1 MITYGSTTLTSYN
14 TITKIEVYYYKS
26 TSATDL
32 AGGSWS
38 TTKPTWEN
46 GKYIWQKIKT
56 TYEGK
61 LENGQFYSESDPV
74 NITGQQGAT
83 GTAAYSYKLNA
94 SDSVIGKTKTG
105 EYTIDK
111 ITFTATYKQGTG
123 AVTAYTGR
131 FKIETTADGTTW
143 TTQYTSSGN
152 ESSKE
157 FTIPENIIS
166 VRCSLYQSGGTSTL
180 LDIVTIP
187 VVKDG
192 IDAVG
197 LRDSIPYY
205 LASDK
210 QTGVTRLD
218 QGWTR
223 FKPELT
229 TEKRYLWVYY
239 VSRYSEGDTQ
249 PELIEIKN
257 DIVSFENHGD
267 ESPVENCVID
277 IEPVQDLNGQSS
289 PYPAGG
295 GKNLLYVPTGRT
307 YTENGVTW
315 TLNQNGSI
323 TVSGTATEASTFRYV
338 QQEVGEAFNGD
349 YYFQC
354 FPTISSNIF
363 QGGVQVGGTWFSV
376 YASAKTALTGISG
389 KIQQMWF
396 QVRAGQTL
404 NTTLYP
410 MIYKA
415 SETVTEWS
423 PYSNIC
429 PISGWTGANIVRTGK
444 NLFDKTKTVRG
455 YINDANGALLNNSNP
470 NVASDYI
477 PVAPNQSYY
486 IKSEQTRGSWGAWYD
501 KDKNYISGITGYV
514 ATNSD
519 SVKVKT
525 APSNAYYMRL
535 TVVYALNG
543 ESFGNPDTFSVNYP
557 STNHD
562 YHPYTGNIYSIT
574 FPTEAGT
581 VYGGTLDVTNGTL
594 TVNRAMVDLGTL
606 TWINATDNRF
616 YTTSL
621 SSVIKKGTDGALWI
635 QSSMFRTVSSLN
647 IVYNSADAMW
657 LSAQGNVSVSKIA
670 GTTTELIAEIT
681 GQRLVYELATPIT
694 YTLTPQEITMLTG
707 QNHIFS
713 DTGQTAISY
722 YDNQTSTDPYIDY
735 SATSAFEVVQSVS
748 DAVGTLQAPYKEVE
762 WVESTGKQYIY
773 TDWKP
778 PIKTWGFEID
788 FLSRNATGTSAG
800 AWNETTNV
808 NGYGNIFGVRS
819 ASGVNN
825 VQLSSYSN
833 GLLRVG
839 NSTNIA
845 TGFKTDHT
853 RQTIKLH
860 NNTLTKTDGT
870 TATITRVD
878 EDSSKN
884 YCNMTIFALYSDAL
898 RQQGTGT
905 INEPS
910 STRIYSLKFYD
921 GDTLT
926 VDLVGAIRKADNVTG
941 LYDRVTKHFYPA
953 PGMLYGSDVGDIIT
967 DDTITE
973 NLNKTDVKVTV
984 INKNRSRMWEANV
997 PFHKL
1002 EDGQKLT
1009 VTYSYGGI
1017 VGSVETS
1024 KLIGWND
1031 TSSNNYVYLK
1041 LTYPN
1046 GDTTE
1051 WIPCYYSNTARL
1063 TTHYG
1068 AGTPIT
1074 FTYHENLLQNA
1085 TETAGGSAVV
1095 RGFFANASYY
1105 NNTSYTQYSNNVKA
1119 GANGIKYNTL
1129 IMQDGENTWSC
1140 FYSGAYKGANTGK
1153 PAYTGGFRLGKVL
1166 YSAGSGAQT
1175 SNSSLDTYYNYKE
1188 GVVTSTIYDAYPLDL
1203 RYSTNCATTLVAQ
1216 RPVYL
1221 VGTVESDGLFHLDIG
1236 QWWTQT
1242 IPTYEDGKV
1251 YVYLGVAYS
1260 TYQLWLAT
1268 ENPAYVY
1275 YNNEFILY
1283 DKALTLQNIAT
1294 LKDSLETQIDGKV
1307 ETWCQKTNPALSWD
1321 ATERPNHTGD
1331 LWYYTGESDNTYKNN
1346 TTYQYNGSTNTW
1358 AQYSANPDLFDKID
1372 GKAAIY
1378 YGTTSSVTSA
1388 EEGDYLVD
1396 STDGSSY
1403 RWDGSKWVKVT
1414 DYKTAIDNIEIGG
1427 RNLLIKKELGIYAGG
1442 NITYDTNK
1450 ISATETGVSANG
1462 LTVNNQIP
1470 GWKISGLTGNVN
1482 IIVHG
1487 ITNLPSK
1494 TVALY
1499 YTCWNGTT
1507 KTKAQ
1512 ASFSQQS
1519 VNSDGSFEYKAT
1531 LEIPSESTHI
1541 TLGFGQLS
1549 ASTYELSS
1557 LKLEKGNKAT
1567 DWTPAPEDTTASIKA
1582 YVDTLQ
1588 FQVDHMAEIYYG
1600 TAVPTLSNT
1609 PASDWTTNDIKDI
1622 HIDDLYYNT
1631 STGYCYRFMK
1641 SGSTYSWSRI
1651 KDSDITAAATA
1662 ASNANTAAGNA
1673 QTTANNANTLAGQ
1686 KRRIFVAQPTPP
1698 YEIGD
1703 LWVEG
1708 SNGDI
1713 KKCKTARATG
1723 SYTASDWELASKYT
1737 DDTVA
1742 NTANTK
1748 IDNLKKVRLGWK
1760 VNYSSFTKAENGECY
1775 FHGYDSNNAPTDANG
1790 IVEWNGADLTITKG
1804 MWINPNTIAPYNIPI
1819 LHVFRTN
1826 TSPYHADVWWD
1837 DTLRKWRGYMYASNQ
1852 SPATVVDW
1860 TWNETNDCILATYIS
1875 PSSEGAITSGQ
1886 LFNPPKK
1893 FSEINDPSDLYN
1905 ELTTINDAI
1914 ISRGEQLVINGN
1926 GMMGSNYNFSSLTF
1940 DGSKSNGSPG
1950 SFTRPAETA
1959 TYTILSDELFPVT
1972 PSNTYVLSFDLM
1984 SLNNL
1989 TKMYAFI
1996 SFYDVDKKVI
2006 TVDTHMYRP
2015 NTLTTLSQDLKNGD
2029 TVVHLTDASNWE
2041 TTGSYNKGLIFWNYA
2056 NSFGYQYPEL
2066 TYSRN
2071 GWNSLFDLSNIDKT
2085 NNTITLNGAWNHGTF
2100 PAGTKLSQK
2109 NAGATYKY
2117 LGITGSIVPNTWTSY
2132 KGRIGD
2138 IDYSGNNMMGM
2149 FPPGTAYAK
2158 VGFLWNNNKA
2168 NDQIWVTNISV
2179 KEDVTRGT
2187 GFYAITTAPTAY
2199 TTQVGNFT
2207 PAYRIALSTVK
2218 TQSRLEEIMVG
2229 DVIQQGYNTYPVGY
2243 VDTSYVYLGSANSIR
2258 GATGA
2263 TGLNNAQV
2271 ILYRRF
2277 ASAPS
2282 GTNVAPTGDVTYTFS
2297 TGKATNNLNSWT
2309 QNIPSGS
2316 DPVYMIAASA
2326 SSTSST
2332 DTIPKTEWSA
2342 PVKILEN
2349 GQDGGTGSAGA
2360 DGYNQ
2365 ATIFLYQRKS
2375 GTAPSKPSSAVTYT
2389 FSSGALNS
2397 TPTGWSRTIPANNG
2411 NPCYVTTATAVAKTA
2426 TYSIP
2431 ANSWS
2436 DVVILSQDGEDGT
2449 SITITSTSVK
2459 YQKGTSGTT
2468 APTGTWGTSIPTVGE
2483 NEFLW
2488 TQTIVNYSDN
2498 SKTESYSVSRNAK
2511 NGTNGTSPTV
2521 SSTTVE
2527 YQQSTGGT
2535 TPPTGTWSTT
2545 APTATAGQY
2554 MWTRTTVTYSDS
2566 KTAVSYSVSKNGTNG
2581 TSPTAYHLIVS
2592 HGAINKSQAGVYN
2605 PTTVTLTSKYQ
2616 TGNGALNNYSGRFK
2630 IETTTDNNTW
2640 TQDSASST
2648 ANESSKTYTIPANI
2662 KAVRFSLYLAG
2673 GFTTLL
2679 DQQTV
2684 PVVTD
2689 GAKGDNGEDAYTI
2702 VLTNEAHTFPAG
2714 VSAALAG
2721 SATSNVMTYKGGVQ
2735 VACFVGSTSS
2745 ATSISTGTTGLT
2757 CTINDNNSKNVSL
2770 TFTAT
2775 TSLTTRAGTVTIP
2788 ITVDNKAFSK
2798 TFTWSLANQGI
2809 KGEDGISVT
2818 NVTSTNNTADGGTS
2832 VVTITLSNGTTKTF
2846 NVKNG
2851 SKGSQGDTGATAE
2864 WYYGTALTHISGS
2877 ATLSPSSTSGAV
2889 VGSMYLN
2896 TKTSLVYKC
2905 TAVGTNNTWTYA
2917 GDLITGVIDN
2927 LQVGGKNLLLKEP
2940 RAFDPTIYNP
2950 YQLNLT
2956 EPLEAN
2962 QPYTIQLWDVDVSN
2976 DKKTAHTLGVNV
2988 YYCGGSVTFGNWTG
3002 EQYFT
3007 DGHADHLTLTF
3018 TPTEANVTHSSVNN
3032 TTGAKYISLYNSVSN
3047 VDGSVKNLTIGKW
3060 QLEKGNIG
3068 TDWTLAPEDVENAI
3082 QNAQDK
3088 ADEAWAATQPLA
3100 IKTYNDVTITNN
3112 NDPKGWLYF
3121 GTVKPTNYNTPWKIR
3136 YKVYASING
3145 ITDSYQQSEVMIEG
3159 AKDTYYTYRTYNMV
3173 SNTNY
3178 RPLYAYSLYTLKQAG
3193 VNNGY
3198 GHLIGIR
3205 FQSAYWPNSTYTNY
3219 KRTIKIEIIES
3230 TNCQITLANTMFLYT
3245 DASGTG
3251 STNYNTRYT
3260 FDGTTQGYSGSG
3272 DRNETNHILNHFS
3285 GKTGVLGIWQTGL
3298 FMRDGNG
3305 TYQNI
3310 CTNSAGAIS
3319 RTVDTTKKPNPN
3331 GFEIGS
3337 QIYYSASSYNANSNI
3352 TGSVYASYG
3361 AFDSRYSLNTT
3372 LTTNCLTPYQPI
3384 YLVGTIR
3391 TDGLFHLDTVWWTQT
3406 ATDSSKVYILI
3417 GGCYDSTTSYCRINL
3432 YEQNNWFKY
3441 VDGKLVDYTNRLAE
3455 LASTT
3460 ATAYITDTTDNG
3472 IMVHPE
3478 NDTTSGWSI
3487 AGAIELF
3494 KTGISYIKLW
3504 IDNNIP
3510 KIRIGKE
3517 DSKHV
3522 LIDND
3527 SVDIVD
3533 DETVL
3538 ASFGETARIGKEN
3551 QGHIIIDNDSVD
3563 IKKDNNL
3570 LLATFGANGL
3580 ATYVGSGESVFLITT
3595 QADTSTATQKTESAE
3610 TVMPNAT
3617 LVLSYPPTIG
3627 TTATFEITITSP
3639 SLNYTFTDTVH
3650 ITEPE
3655 EGVIIEPGDHE
3666 AVSGESS
3673 IVIQRSYDFPR
3684 RRTYTITQIKKDD
3697 VIIDNAD
3704 VTITANYTAK
3714 AAAMEYR
3721 PSYTL
3726 GTRASYEDTNVG
3738 VFSFAEGDQVIA
3750 KGYASH
3756 AEGQATIAV
3765 RDYSHAE
3772 GKNTTAVGYY
3782 SHAEGYETTANSAYT
3797 HAEGC
3802 RTIAGYP
3809 GAHAEGQETTASGSW
3824 SHAEGYATTASG
3836 NNSHAEGYTTTASG
3850 NNSHASGNCTIASSN
3865 NQFVIGKYN
3874 NEDVYNKYAF
3884 ILGNGIANARS
3895 NALAITWDGDT
3906 EFALDTTASSGTI
3919 DADLYDAI
3927 TALGWEND
3935 VTA

>member
-26 TSATDL
+26 TSATSL
-32 AGGSWS
+32 SGGSWS
-38 TTKPTWEN
+38 TTKPAWEN
-46 GKYIWQKIKT
+46 GKYIWQKIRT

-61 LENGQFYSESDPV
+61 LENGQYYSESDPV

-83 GTAAYSYKLNA
+83 GSAAYSYKLNA
-94 SDSVIGKTKTG
+94 SDTAVTVSKAG
-105 EYTIDK
+105 EYSVNK

-123 AVTAYTGR
+123 AVTAYAGR
-131 FKIETTADGTTW
+131 FKIETTLNGTTW
-143 TTQYTSSGN
+143 TTVYTSSGN
-152 ESSKE
+152 ESSKQY
-157 FTIPENIIS
+157 TLPENIIS
-166 VRCSLYQSGGTSTL
+166 IRCSLYQAGGTSILLDTITIPIVNDGRPLVTKTYTGLIGSANNAANASFYFAKIHPTSYTTNYKVKMKVRVTEPEAYAETIDIQFGGYGNTFSSYDSYTTRTGSIGVYYINLYKATQAGISTNHKGHALGIGLRSSTNPTNTSYKRTIIVDILELENCTIEMLDTAVKYTNIDGTGSTNYSELTEMYVATAGQNATNNTNTNYTQYANAVKAGTFGVKRYTL
-180 LDIVTIP
+180 LM
-187 VVKDG
+187 KD
-192 IDAVG
+192 
-197 LRDSIPYY
+197 S
-205 LASDK
+205 
-210 QTGVTRLD
+210 
-218 QGWTR
+218 
-223 FKPELT
+223 
-229 TEKRYLWVYY
+229 
-239 VSRYSEGDTQ
+239 
-249 PELIEIKN
+249 KN
-257 DIVSFENHGD
+257 TWSSF
-267 ESPVENCVID
+267 I
-277 IEPVQDLNGQSS
+277 
-289 PYPAGG
+289 
-295 GKNLLYVPTGRT
+295 
-307 YTENGVTW
+307 
-315 TLNQNGSI
+315 NQANS
-323 TVSGTATEASTFRYV
+323 TAT
-338 QQEVGEAFNGD
+338 
-349 YYFQC
+349 
-354 FPTISSNIF
+354 
-363 QGGVQVGGTWFSV
+363 
-376 YASAKTALTGISG
+376 
-389 KIQQMWF
+389 
-396 QVRAGQTL
+396 
-404 NTTLYP
+404 
-410 MIYKA
+410 
-415 SETVTEWS
+415 
-423 PYSNIC
+423 
-429 PISGWTGANIVRTGK
+429 
-444 NLFDKTKTVRG
+444 TKTVC
-455 YINDANGALLNNSNP
+455 
-470 NVASDYI
+470 
-477 PVAPNQSYY
+477 Q
-486 IKSEQTRGSWGAWYD
+486 
-501 KDKNYISGITGYV
+501 
-514 ATNSD
+514 
-519 SVKVKT
+519 
-525 APSNAYYMRL
+525 
-535 TVVYALNG
+535 
-543 ESFGNPDTFSVNYP
+543 
-557 STNHD
+557 
-562 YHPYTGNIYSIT
+562 
-574 FPTEAGT
+574 
-581 VYGGTLDVTNGTL
+581 
-594 TVNRAMVDLGTL
+594 
-606 TWINATDNRF
+606 
-616 YTTSL
+616 
-621 SSVIKKGTDGALWI
+621 
-635 QSSMFRTVSSLN
+635 
-647 IVYNSADAMW
+647 
-657 LSAQGNVSVSKIA
+657 
-670 GTTTELIAEIT
+670 
-681 GQRLVYELATPIT
+681 
-694 YTLTPQEITMLTG
+694 
-707 QNHIFS
+707 
-713 DTGQTAISY
+713 
-722 YDNQTSTDPYIDY
+722 
-735 SATSAFEVVQSVS
+735 
-748 DAVGTLQAPYKEVE
+748 
-762 WVESTGKQYIY
+762 
-773 TDWKP
+773 
-778 PIKTWGFEID
+778 
-788 FLSRNATGTSAG
+788 
-800 AWNETTNV
+800 
-808 NGYGNIFGVRS
+808 
-819 ASGVNN
+819 
-825 VQLSSYSN
+825 
-833 GLLRVG
+833 
-839 NSTNIA
+839 
-845 TGFKTDHT
+845 
-853 RQTIKLH
+853 
-860 NNTLTKTDGT
+860 
-870 TATITRVD
+870 
-878 EDSSKN
+878 
-884 YCNMTIFALYSDAL
+884 
-898 RQQGTGT
+898 
-905 INEPS
+905 
-910 STRIYSLKFYD
+910 
-921 GDTLT
+921 
-926 VDLVGAIRKADNVTG
+926 
-941 LYDRVTKHFYPA
+941 
-953 PGMLYGSDVGDIIT
+953 
-967 DDTITE
+967 
-973 NLNKTDVKVTV
+973 
-984 INKNRSRMWEANV
+984 
-997 PFHKL
+997 
-1002 EDGQKLT
+1002 
-1009 VTYSYGGI
+1009 
-1017 VGSVETS
+1017 
-1024 KLIGWND
+1024 
-1031 TSSNNYVYLK
+1031 
-1041 LTYPN
+1041 
-1046 GDTTE
+1046 
-1051 WIPCYYSNTARL
+1051 
-1063 TTHYG
+1063 
-1068 AGTPIT
+1068 
-1074 FTYHENLLQNA
+1074 
-1085 TETAGGSAVV
+1085 
-1095 RGFFANASYY
+1095 
-1105 NNTSYTQYSNNVKA
+1105 
-1119 GANGIKYNTL
+1119 
-1129 IMQDGENTWSC
+1129 
-1140 FYSGAYKGANTGK
+1140 
-1153 PAYTGGFRLGKVL
+1153 GGFLLGKLL
-1166 YSAGSGAQT
+1166 YSAGGAEYASGA
-1175 SNSSLDTYYNYKE
+1175 N
-1188 GVVTSTIYDAYPLDL
+1188 TSTVYDAYPFDF
-1203 RYSTNCATTLVAQ
+1203 RYSTNCGQTLISHQ
-1216 RPVYL
+1216 PVYL
-1221 VGTVESDGLFHLDIG
+1221 VGTIENDGLFYLDVS

-1242 IPTYEDGKV
+1242 EPTYADGKV
-1251 YVYLGVAYS
+1251 YIYVGMAYS
-1260 TYQLWLAT
+1260 TYQVWLNT

-1275 YNNEFILY
+1275 YNGEFILY
-1283 DKALTLQNIAT
+1283 DKAVTLQNIAS
-1294 LKDSLETQIDGKV
+1294 LKTSLETQIDSKV
-1307 ETWCQKTNPALSWD
+1307 ETWCQKTNPATSWT
-1321 ATERPNHTGD
+1321 AEERPNHTGD
-1331 LWYYTGESDNTYKNN
+1331 LWYYIGESDNTYKNN

-1358 AQYSANPDLFDKID
+1358 SAYSANPDLFDKID

-1388 EEGDYLVD
+1388 EKGDYLVD

-1414 DYKTAIDNIEIGG
+1414 DYKTTITNAIDDIEIGG

-1450 ISATETGVSANG
+1450 VSATETGVSANG
-1462 LTVNNQIP
+1462 LTVNSQIP

-1482 IIVHG
+1482 IIIHG

-1512 ASFSQQS
+1512 ANFSQKS

-1549 ASTYELSS
+1549 ASTYELFS

-1567 DWTPAPEDTTASIKA
+1567 DWTPAPEDTTASIQA

-1609 PASDWTTNDIKDI
+1609 PASSWNTNDIKDI
-1622 HIDDLYYNT
+1622 HVDDLYYNT
-1631 STGYCYRFMK
+1631 STGYCYRFTK
-1641 SGSTYSWSRI
+1641 SGSTYSWTRI

-1686 KRRIFVAQPTPP
+1686 KRRIFVATPTTEQA
-1698 YEIGD
+1698 YDIGD

-1708 SNGDI
+1708 STGDI
-1713 KKCKTARATG
+1713 KKCKKAKASG
-1723 SYTASDWELASKYT
+1723 VAYNASDWELASKYT
-1737 DDTVA
+1737 DDTKA
-1742 NTANTK
+1742 N
-1748 IDNLKKVRLGWK
+1748 II
-1760 VNYSSFTKAENGECY
+1760 
-1775 FHGYDSNNAPTDANG
+1775 NN
-1790 IVEWNGADLTITKG
+1790 
-1804 MWINPNTIAPYNIPI
+1804 
-1819 LHVFRTN
+1819 
-1826 TSPYHADVWWD
+1826 
-1837 DTLRKWRGYMYASNQ
+1837 
-1852 SPATVVDW
+1852 
-1860 TWNETNDCILATYIS
+1860 
-1875 PSSEGAITSGQ
+1875 
-1886 LFNPPKK
+1886 
-1893 FSEINDPSDLYN
+1893 
-1905 ELTTINDAI
+1905 AI

-1926 GMMGSNYNFSSLTF
+1926 GMMGNNYNFSSLIF

-1950 SFTRPAETA
+1950 SFTRPAETISR
-1959 TYTILSDELFPVT
+1959 TILSDEFFPIT
-1972 PSNTYVLSFDLM
+1972 PSNNYVLSFDLM

-1989 TKMYAFI
+1989 STMYAFI
-1996 SFYDVDKKVI
+1996 NFYDVDKKQI
-2006 TVDTHMYRP
+2006 DAEMHMYCP

-2041 TTGSYNKGLIFWNYA
+2041 TTGSYNHGLIFWNYV
-2056 NSFGYQYPEL
+2056 NSFGYQYPEH

-2071 GWNSLFDLSNIDKT
+2071 KWDKLFDLSNIDKT
-2085 NNTITLNGAWNHGTF
+2085 NNTITLNEAWNHGTF
-2100 PAGTKLSQK
+2100 PTGTKLSQK
-2109 NAGATYKY
+2109 NAGATFKY
-2117 LGITGSIVPNTWTSY
+2117 LGITGSVVPNTWTSY

-2158 VGFLWNNNKA
+2158 VGFLWNYNKA

-2218 TQSRLEEIMVG
+2218 TQSGLEEIMVG

-2277 ASAPS
+2277 ASTPS

-2297 TGKATNNLNSWT
+2297 TGKAANNLNSWT

-2389 FSSGALNS
+2389 FSSGALSS

-2431 ANSWS
+2431 ANGWS

-2702 VLTNEAHTFPAG
+2702 ILTNEAHTFPAG

-2745 ATSISTGTTGLT
+2745 ATSISTGITGLT
-2757 CTINDNNSKNVSL
+2757 CTINNNNSKNVSL

-2809 KGEDGISVT
+2809 KGEDGVSVT

-2940 RAFDPTIYNP
+2940 RAFDPTTYNP

-2976 DKKTAHTLGVNV
+2976 DKKTASQLGINV
-2988 YYCGGSVTFGNWTG
+2988 YYCGGNITFGNWTG

-3018 TPTEANVTHSSVNN
+3018 TPTEANVTHSNVNN

-3047 VDGSVKNLTIGKW
+3047 VGGSVKNLTIGKW
-3060 QLEKGNIG
+3060 QLEKGNVG

-3145 ITDSYQQSEVMIEG
+3145 VTDSYQQSEVMIEG
-3159 AKDTYYTYRTYNMV
+3159 AKDTYYTYRTYNMI

-3230 TNCQITLANTMFLYT
+3230 TNCQITLADTMFLYA

-3251 STNYNTRYT
+3251 STNYNTRYS
-3260 FDGTTQGYSGSG
+3260 FDGITQGYSGSG
-3272 DRNETNHILNHFS
+3272 DRNETNHILNNFS

-3310 CTNSAGAIS
+3310 CTNASGAIS
-3319 RTVDTTKKPNPN
+3319 RTVETTKKPNPN

-3372 LTTNCLTPYQPI
+3372 LTANCLTPYQPV

-3406 ATDSSKVYILI
+3406 PTDSSKTYVLI

-3432 YEQNNWFKY
+3432 FEDNNWYKY
-3441 VDGKLVDYTNRLAE
+3441 VNGKLEDYTNRLAE

-3460 ATAYITDTTDNG
+3460 ATAYITDTTNNG

-3494 KTGISYIKLW
+3494 KSGISYIKLW

-3522 LIDND
+3522 LIDDD

-3533 DETVL
+3533 DEDVL

-3551 QGHIIIDNDSVD
+3551 DSNVSIDNNGIIINKGSKELAKYFSKGIIFDEETPYKIGNDNSYITFEDTDSDNIADSLSIVADSIYFRDTVNTNIKDTLNSLQSDLAIAQED
-3563 IKKDNNL
+3563 IDLKNNYIKINTSEPSIVISASSNTNDTNL
-3570 LLATFGANGL
+3570 KL
-3580 ATYVGSGESVFLITT
+3580 ESS
-3595 QADTSTATQKTESAE
+3595 Q
-3610 TVMPNAT
+3610 
-3617 LVLSYPPTIG
+3617 LSFQIDG
-3627 TTATFEITITSP
+3627 QTTATITNDQMNIPTASVTNLFMQSTNTSTNTVYEKVWVMRTNGHLSLKTITR
-3639 SLNYTFTDTVH
+3639 N
-3650 ITEPE
+3650 
-3655 EGVIIEPGDHE
+3655 
-3666 AVSGESS
+3666 
-3673 IVIQRSYDFPR
+3673 
-3684 RRTYTITQIKKDD
+3684 
-3697 VIIDNAD
+3697 
-3704 VTITANYTAK
+3704 
-3714 AAAMEYR
+3714 
-3721 PSYTL
+3721 
-3726 GTRASYEDTNVG
+3726 
-3738 VFSFAEGDQVIA
+3738 
-3750 KGYASH
+3750 
-3756 AEGQATIAV
+3756 
-3765 RDYSHAE
+3765 
-3772 GKNTTAVGYY
+3772 
-3782 SHAEGYETTANSAYT
+3782 
-3797 HAEGC
+3797 
-3802 RTIAGYP
+3802 
-3809 GAHAEGQETTASGSW
+3809 
-3824 SHAEGYATTASG
+3824 
-3836 NNSHAEGYTTTASG
+3836 
-3850 NNSHASGNCTIASSN
+3850 
-3865 NQFVIGKYN
+3865 
-3874 NEDVYNKYAF
+3874 
-3884 ILGNGIANARS
+3884 
-3895 NALAITWDGDT
+3895 
-3906 EFALDTTASSGTI
+3906 
-3919 DADLYDAI
+3919 
-3927 TALGWEND
+3927 
-3935 VTA
+3935 